1 MKTLQVM
8 KTLKVLLL
16 GSGAGLIAVTA
27 GQAADLPVKA
37 KPIEYLKICSLYGP
51 GFYYMPGTDLCIKV
65 GGWVRAEAAYG
76 ANGNLGWGP
85 FNGNVNNRTTN
96 NETLRARGYITA
108 DVRNQTEYGTVRG
121 YISIGLSTNDTGL
134 QVANL
139 VDSANRAFV
148 QWAGMTAGLA
158 QSQYDFYNTLKYQ
171 YRADYLPASDSGDF
185 GWWVWAYTAQ
195 FGGGFSGTISTEARR
210 TTQIIDANAL
220 PGPAGTGALAAGGTI
235 IPGSYPCALTAT
247 APAAGTAV
255 GGCSSLFPGT
265 GAYGG
270 MQTPDIV
277 ANLRVDQA
285 WGAAQIMG
293 ALHEVNASYYSGVNV
308 LQNAPGGPGLVTAAN
323 TTPGSHPS
331 DKWGWVAG
339 AGILINT
346 PFISQGDTFMAQAN
360 YTQGA
365 LRYLFQYPNTNWG
378 KIDGKNEAY
387 GVLSDCVYAGTVAA
401 GNTTSCMLTSAWG
414 VNAGYD
420 HYWTPAWHT
429 SLYGAYYAVSYG
441 KGTGSAN
448 ANLCSAAGFGNTL
461 AGTLAVAGA
470 GCDNNWQ
477 TWGVGSRTQW
487 DVTKTFYLGVE
498 VLYQNLHSAQTGTGA
513 VAGPGGSPAG
523 FASYAFGGGIGNE
536 ANSSNW
542 TVTVRAH
549 RDFLP

>member
-1 MKTLQVM
+1 MATS
-8 KTLKVLLL
+8 T
-16 GSGAGLIAVTA
+16 TA
-27 GQAADLPVKA
+27 L
-37 KPIEYLKICSLYGP
+37 
-51 GFYYMPGTDLCIKV
+51 
-65 GGWVRAEAAYG
+65 
-76 ANGNLGWGP
+76 
-85 FNGNVNNRTTN
+85 TN

-139 VDSANRAFV
+139 VDSANRAYV
-148 QWAGMTAGLA
+148 QWAGMLAGLA

-171 YRADYLPASDSGDF
+171 YRADYLPASDTGDF

-195 FGGGFSGTISTEARR
+195 FGGGFSGTISSEARR
-210 TTQIIDANAL
+210 TTQIIDANGL
-220 PGPAGTGALAAGGTI
+220 PGPAGTASSRWRRHHHSRWLSLRGDV
-235 IPGSYPCALTAT
+235 TAT
-247 APAAGTAV
+247 GTGVAGTAV
-255 GGCSSLFPGT
+255 GGCGSLLPGA

-270 MQTPDIV
+270 QQMTDFV

-293 ALHEVNASYYSGVNV
+293 ALHEVNASYYS
-308 LQNAPGGPGLVTAAN
+308 AAN
-323 TTPGSHPS
+323 ALQSAPSTTGAGGVGHPG

-360 YTQGA
+360 YTEGA
-365 LRYLFQYPNTNWG
+365 LRYLFQYPNSNWG
-378 KIDGKNEAY
+378 KVETGKEAY
-387 GVLSDCVYAGTVAA
+387 GVLSDCVYAGTVAV
-401 GNTTSCMLTSAWG
+401 GNNTGCMLTSAWG

-448 ANLCSAAGFGNTL
+448 ANLCSAAGFGNVL

-470 GCDNNWQ
+470 GCDNDWQ
-477 TWGVGSRTQW
+477 TWGIGSRTQW

-498 VLYQNLHSAQTGTGA
+498 VLYQNLHSAQTGTGS
-513 VAGPGGSPAG
+513 VIGPAG
-523 FASYAFGGGIGNE
+523 LASYAFGGATVNE
-536 ANSSNW
+536 ANASNW